1 MMEKVTDMLLRIM
14 DRSMEKTPTSTGSGT
29 VISNMD
35 FGMLATKIEKSR
47 EKDTVKQTEKG
58 EKMERIRSKVMAIGR
73 MNKMLKS
80 VRENREE
87 IV

>member
-1 MMEKVTDMLLRIM
+1 
-14 DRSMEKTPTSTGSGT
+14 
-29 VISNMD
+29 MD
-35 FGMLATKIEKSR
+35 FGMLANRIEKSR

-58 EKMERIRSKVMAIGR
+58 EKMERIRSKVIAIGR
-73 MNKMLKS
+73 MNKMLKI

>member
-1 MMEKVTDMLLRIM
+1 
-14 DRSMEKTPTSTGSGT
+14 
-29 VISNMD
+29 MD
-35 FGMLATKIEKSR
+35 FGMLTNKLEKAR
-47 EKDTVKQTEKG
+47 EKDTVKKTEKA
-58 EKMERIRSKVMAIGR
+58 EKMDRIRSKVLAIGR